1 MNLTNI
7 LLVAGRELRQ
17 VVLLKSFWLTLLLVP
32 VGLALGPVL
41 ADSFEDDE
49 PTRVV
54 VVDRSGGAVAAAI
67 EARFAE
73 AEDRAL
79 MTALSRYVWRHDLQ
93 SAAPDAPWAQH
104 GYVYGPADIAAFRAA
119 GGLEAALAAI
129 AKVKPEATPDFDPP
143 PADYAFAKPSAALVA
158 AEGAAFKAAADAA
171 LEADGEG
178 EGEGEGAAGTD
189 VVVEIAAA
197 FPADPRVAVF
207 TKDQPRTSF
216 VTMLQDVLTAKLRE
230 GLLARQGL
238 SAEAAA
244 AANQAVP
251 AIALTM
257 PRPGGGA
264 QEAMLI
270 RSIVPLALA
279 YILLMALMLSG
290 SWLLQ
295 GSVEE
300 RSKKLLESVL
310 ACISPEELMYGKLL
324 GALGIGMSMLVV
336 WLGAAVV
343 AAFATQG
350 DIADMIRPALE
361 PVSGAGPIIT
371 LIYFFI
377 MGYVAIA
384 ILFVAIGAMADTMN
398 EAQGYLMPVLFGT
411 MLPVFF
417 LIQAVLSGGAGTMVQ
432 IMTWVPVWTPFV
444 VLARLGSGISTP
456 ELIGAGVLMAAFV
469 AAEVVLIGRLFRAS
483 LLAQGQ
489 IKGWRQLAERLR
501 PATD

>member
-1 MNLTNI
+1 MNLANI
-7 LLVAGRELRQ
+7 LLVARRELRQ

-41 ADSFEDDE
+41 AESLADDE

-54 VVDRSGGAVAAAI
+54 VVDRSGGAVGALI

-129 AKVKPEATPDFDPP
+129 AKVKPEATPAFDPP
-143 PADYAFAKPSAALVA
+143 SPDYAFAKPAPELTDAQ
-158 AEGAAFKAAADAA
+158 GADFKAAADA
-171 LEADGEG
+171 LLGADEQP
-178 EGEGEGAAGTD
+178 AD
-189 VVVEIAAA
+189 VVVEIAAG
-197 FPADPRVAVF
+197 FPEDPRVAVF
-207 TKDQPRTSF
+207 TNDQPRTSF
-216 VTMLQDVLTAKLRE
+216 VTMLQEVLTTALRT

-238 SAEAAA
+238 SPEAAA
-244 AANQAVP
+244 AANQAMP

-290 SWLLQ
+290 SWMLQ

-310 ACISPEELMYGKLL
+310 ACITPEELMYGKLL

-336 WLGAAVV
+336 WLGAAVAV
-343 AAFATQG
+343 AFATQG
-350 DIADMIRPALE
+350 AIADMIRPALE
-361 PVSGAGPIIT
+361 PVSGIGPVIT

-384 ILFVAIGAMADTMN
+384 ILFVGIGAMADTMN

-411 MLPVFF
+411 MLPVLF
-417 LIQAVLSGGAGTMVQ
+417 LIQAVLSGGSGALVQ
-432 IMTWVPVWTPFV
+432 IMTWIPLWTPFV

-456 ELIGAGVLMAAFV
+456 ELLGAGVLMAGFV

-489 IKGWRQLAERLR
+489 VKGWRQFMERLR
-501 PATD
+501 PAAD

>member
-73 AEDRAL
+73 AEDRML
-79 MTALSRYVWRHDLQ
+79 LTALSRYVWRHDLQ
-93 SAAPDAPWAQH
+93 AAAPDAPWAQH
-104 GYVYGPADIAAFRAA
+104 GYVYGPADVAAFRAA

-129 AKVKPEATPDFDPP
+129 ARVKPEATPDFDPP

>member
-1 MNLTNI
+1 MNLANI
-7 LLVAGRELRQ
+7 LLVARRELRQ

-32 VGLALGPVL
+32 AGLALGPLL
-41 ADSFEDDE
+41 ADSLEDDE

-54 VVDRSGGAVAAAI
+54 VVDRSGGTVADAI

-119 GGLEAALAAI
+119 GGIDAALAAI
-129 AKVKPEATPDFDPP
+129 AKVKPEATPEFDPP
-143 PADYAFAKPSAALVA
+143 PPDYAFAKPSAELA
-158 AEGAAFKAAADAA
+158 GAQGADFKAAADAL
-171 LEADGEG
+171 LEAEEDP
-178 EGEGEGAAGTD
+178 AD

-197 FPADPRVAVF
+197 FPEDPRVGVF
-207 TKDQPRTSF
+207 TNDQPRTSF
-216 VTMLQDVLTAKLRE
+216 VTMLQEVLTAKLRE

-244 AANQAVP
+244 AANQAMP

-290 SWLLQ
+290 SWMLQ

-310 ACISPEELMYGKLL
+310 ACITPEELMYGKLL
-324 GALGIGMSMLVV
+324 GALGIGMSMLAV

-343 AAFATQG
+343 VAFATQG
-350 DIADMIRPALE
+350 EIADMIRPALE
-361 PVSGAGPIIT
+361 PVSGIGPVIT

-384 ILFVAIGAMADTMN
+384 ILFVGIGALADTMN

-411 MLPVFF
+411 MLPVLF
-417 LIQAVLSGGAGTMVQ
+417 LIQAVLSGGSGALVQ
-432 IMTWVPVWTPFV
+432 IMTWIPLWTPFV

-456 ELIGAGVLMAAFV
+456 ELLGAGVLMAAFV
-469 AAEVVLIGRLFRAS
+469 VAEVILIGRLFRAS

-489 IKGWRQLAERLR
+489 IKGWQQLVERLR
-501 PATD
+501 PAAD

>member
-1 MNLTNI
+1 MNLANI
-7 LLVAGRELRQ
+7 LLVARRELRQ

-32 VGLALGPVL
+32 AGLALGPVL
-41 ADSFEDDE
+41 ADSLGDDE
-49 PTRVV
+49 PTSVV

-79 MTALSRYVWRHDLQ
+79 MTSLSRYVWRHDLQ

-104 GYVYGPADIAAFRAA
+104 GYVYGPADVAAFRAA
-119 GGLEAALAAI
+119 GGLEAALEAI
-129 AKVKPEATPDFDPP
+129 AKVKPEATPEFDPP
-143 PADYAFAKPSAALVA
+143 APDYAFDKPSAALA
-158 AEGAAFKAAADAA
+158 GAQGAAFKTAVDALLESDEAAA
-171 LEADGEG
+171 
-178 EGEGEGAAGTD
+178 D
-189 VVVEIAAA
+189 VVVEIAAG
-197 FPADPRVAVF
+197 FPEDPRVAVF
-207 TKDQPRTSF
+207 TNDQPRTSF
-216 VTMLQDVLTAKLRE
+216 VTMLQEVLTTALRT

-238 SAEAAA
+238 SAEQAQ
-244 AANQAVP
+244 AANQAMP

-290 SWLLQ
+290 SWMLQ

-310 ACISPEELMYGKLL
+310 ACITPEELMYGKLL
-324 GALGIGMSMLVV
+324 GSLGIGLSMLAV

-350 DIADMIRPALE
+350 EIADMIRPALE
-361 PVSGAGPIIT
+361 PVSGVGPVIT

-377 MGYVAIA
+377 TGYIAIA
-384 ILFVAIGAMADTMN
+384 ILFVGIGALADTMN
-398 EAQGYLMPVLFGT
+398 EAQGYLTPVIFGT

-417 LIQAVLSGGAGTMVQ
+417 LIQAILSGSSGPMVQ
-432 IMTWVPVWTPFV
+432 IMTWVPLWTPFV

-456 ELIGAGVLMAAFV
+456 ELLGAGALMAAFV
-469 AAEVVLIGRLFRAS
+469 VAEVVLIGRLFRAS